1 MAKKAIA
8 YVSDIVLGSTG
19 EVISRDS
26 QKDAIRQHAAE
37 SGYEVIA
44 WYEDDV
50 YAEDVITR
58 PGIQRLLACEE
69 EYDAVLVERVW
80 TFSRHWAVV
89 EPFFKEMQRRGHKVE
104 STVTLWDCLSQRSRH
119 YFRDGKRAPAA
130 AVTVPVTVAAT
141 ERARVAEP
149 ARLNFVPLRRR
160 LAHA

>member
-19 EVISRDS
+19 EVISRAT
-26 QKDAIRQHAAE
+26 QMAAIKRHAEE
-37 SGYEVIA
+37 SGYEIVA

-58 PGIQRLLACEE
+58 PGVQRLLAHEG
-69 EYDAVLVERVW
+69 EYDTVLVERVW
-80 TFSRHWAVV
+80 TFSRHWVAV

-104 STVTLWDCLSQRSRH
+104 STITLWDCLSQRSRH

-130 AVTVPVTVAAT
+130 VMAPVVVTADARAKVAA
-141 ERARVAEP
+141 P
-149 ARLNFVPLRRR
+149 AHLNFVPLRRR
-160 LAHA
+160 LAAV

>member
-19 EVISRDS
+19 EVIGRDA
-26 QKDAIRQHAAE
+26 QKAAIKRHAE
-37 SGYEVIA
+37 DGGYEIVA

-58 PGIQRLLACEE
+58 PGVQRLLACEE
-69 EYDAVLVERVW
+69 PYDAVLVERVW

-104 STVTLWDCLSQRSRH
+104 SACTLWDCLSQRSRH
-119 YFRDGKRAPAA
+119 YFRDGKRAPALQP
-130 AVTVPVTVAAT
+130 VPVAVVAA

>member
-19 EVISRDS
+19 EVISRET
-26 QKDAIRQHAAE
+26 QKAAIERHAAE
-37 SGYEVIA
+37 SGYEIVA

-58 PGIQRLLACEE
+58 PGVQRLLACEE
-69 EYDAVLVERVW
+69 PYDAVLVERVW

-89 EPFFKEMQRRGHKVE
+89 EPFYKEMQRRGHKVE

-130 AVTVPVTVAAT
+130 QPVAVAVLAT
-141 ERARVAEP
+141 ERAKVAEP